1 MTSARKE
8 ALKAAF
14 DNVDSEVY
22 SKAIQ
27 EWTDDIMNTFGEYLL
42 SIYSEKQTESNRRF
56 YCGPKVTAEILD
68 WFQGAHASY
77 YLQCL
82 ELLETEFEWDDG
94 NDDGAE
100 VDPGDELQ
108 EHISSCVAGD
118 VAAEVMLRLEKQL
131 AENAE

>member
-1 MTSARKE
+1 MTSTRKE
-8 ALKAAF
+8 VLKAAF

-22 SKAIQ
+22 SKAVQ
-27 EWTDDIMNTFGEYLL
+27 EWTDDVMCTFGEFLL
-42 SIYSEKQTESNRRF
+42 SIYSEEQTESNRRF
-56 YCGPKVTAEILD
+56 YCGPKVEAEILN
-68 WFQGAHASY
+68 WFQGAHVSY

-82 ELLETEFEWDDG
+82 ELLETESEWDDG

-100 VDPGDELQ
+100 GDPGDELQ
-108 EHISSCVAGD
+108 EHIHSCIAGD

>member
-1 MTSARKE
+1 MTNTRKDV
-8 ALKAAF
+8 LKAAF

-22 SKAIQ
+22 GKAIQ
-27 EWTDDIMNTFGEYLL
+27 EWTDDVMRTFGDFLL
-42 SIYSEKQTESNRRF
+42 SIYSEEQTESNRRF
-56 YCGPKVTAEILD
+56 YCGPKVEAEILD
-68 WFQGAHASY
+68 WFQGAHASS
-77 YLQCL
+77 YLHCL
-82 ELLETEFEWDDG
+82 ELLENEYEWDDG

-108 EHISSCVAGD
+108 EHIHSCIAGD